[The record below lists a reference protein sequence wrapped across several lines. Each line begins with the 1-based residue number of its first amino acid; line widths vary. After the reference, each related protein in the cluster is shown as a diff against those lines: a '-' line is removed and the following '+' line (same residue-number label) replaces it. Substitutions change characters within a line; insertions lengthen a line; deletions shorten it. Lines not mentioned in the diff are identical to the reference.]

1 MLDDKSLLELCLR
14 VSGGFESGTGA
25 SYTSVTGNFDGQGIS
40 AGILQWNAGQGT
52 LQALVRQ
59 IGAAMGWDKA
69 KTFFSSD
76 IQAFSQL
83 PAGPTAI
90 AWCLAHYIA
99 SGSKNLDPS
108 AKQRWVN
115 FLSQPESI
123 AAQVAMASN
132 GVLGHAKREV
142 ATYAPN
148 FVGLST
154 RPYAFF
160 FDLVT
165 QEGGMTVGHYT
176 VPPIPAGQVPD
187 VSDALAFAQVNNSA
201 CHDLWANVVD
211 SDNEAALLLHYGYAR
226 AMLANP
232 IYAWD
237 ACSRRG
243 TIACRTGIVHAAH
256 IDFTTILD

>member
-14 VSGGFESGTGA
+14 VSGGFESGTGP
-25 SYTSVTGNFDGQGIS
+25 SYTSLTGNFDGMGIS

-52 LQALVRQ
+52 LQALVRA
-59 IGAAMGWDKA
+59 IGNAMGWDKA

-83 PAGPTAI
+83 PAGA
-90 AWCLAHYIA
+90 AAVQFCLDHYIA
-99 SGSKNLDPS
+99 SGTKNLDPG

-123 AAQVAMASN
+123 AAQVQTATT

-142 ATYAPN
+142 IAYAPDYIN
-148 FVGLST
+148 NT

-165 QEGGMTVGHYT
+165 QQGGMTVGTHT
-176 VPPIPAGQVPD
+176 VQPIPSGQTPD
-187 VSDALAFAQVNNSA
+187 VTDALAFAQVNNAA
-201 CHDLWANVVD
+201 CHDLWASVVP